1 MPNGGLRFDID
12 LFLLSFFKN
21 RFNLLLNVLNYWTG
35 PGRISSPSDCKSVGF
50 IHLPSR
56 FKHLYCKSCIQ
67 SGEQVLVLVN
77 FRIYARRRSDLYCP
91 IRRNYELAQ
100 KNERECFQ
108 VLNMASLA
116 RRNLQAIRLLGH
128 ALAVSARSLAV
139 GDSEIYALLLN
150 NG

>member
-1 MPNGGLRFDID
+1 MPE
-12 LFLLSFFKN
+12 K
-21 RFNLLLNVLNYWTG
+21 V
-35 PGRISSPSDCKSVGF
+35 
-50 IHLPSR
+50 
-56 FKHLYCKSCIQ
+56 
-67 SGEQVLVLVN
+67 
-77 FRIYARRRSDLYCP
+77 P
-91 IRRNYELAQ
+91 IRRNHQLAQ

-150 NG
+150 ND